1 MNSSPT
7 FAPSVI
13 GGLAFAVMAVF
24 FVIPLLF
31 MIVVSFYQPDPMGFY
46 KEAFVWENYGKFF
59 SSFYYTVSFRSITSS
74 ALGAVL
80 VVALSFPLVL
90 FVSDLSRRMQLFW
103 IILLLS
109 LMCLSEVIIGFAW
122 LILMSES
129 AGLPRLLE
137 AVGLWDNPRSL
148 SPSFGAMM
156 IDVDRHGSGFAG
168 RGLANTQAHAMRTLY
183 LWIIA
188 TLLVAPFIVV
198 LGVSI
203 GASRTIT
210 FPPEALS
217 GAWYAELLS
226 EPDWLAAIG
235 RSLLIAA
242 LAGLIATTV
251 ALAINYVLWRT
262 GSRFAK
268 ATFALGLGPFLLPP
282 IILALGASLFWAE
295 VGWYGRI
302 EATIISHGV
311 FFVTLP
317 LVIIARGFAALTD
330 DVIEAAQ
337 MMGATPGQVF
347 RTVVLPLIA
356 PYVVTGFALVAIISV
371 NEYLIANMI
380 SGFVVETLPIKIFNN
395 VRYGYSPVVAA
406 ASMLFVVLT
415 MTILLI
421 LARITDLVAL
431 FGTSKDS

>member
-1 MNSSPT
+1 
-7 FAPSVI
+7 
-13 GGLAFAVMAVF
+13 
-24 FVIPLLF
+24 
-31 MIVVSFYQPDPMGFY
+31 
-46 KEAFVWENYGKFF
+46 
-59 SSFYYTVSFRSITSS
+59 
-74 ALGAVL
+74 
-80 VVALSFPLVL
+80 
-90 FVSDLSRRMQLFW
+90 
-103 IILLLS
+103 
-109 LMCLSEVIIGFAW
+109 
-122 LILMSES
+122 
-129 AGLPRLLE
+129 
-137 AVGLWDNPRSL
+137 
-148 SPSFGAMM
+148 
-156 IDVDRHGSGFAG
+156 
-168 RGLANTQAHAMRTLY
+168 MRTLY

-268 ATFALGLGPFLLPP
+268 ATFALGLGPILLPP